1 MPKIFYQN
9 QNIMMRG
16 KCNCGKKATSEWLV
30 ANYRS
35 KTCYTLKF
43 CDKCRPKYKTESM
56 QLIYGK

>member
-1 MPKIFYQN
+1 
-9 QNIMMRG
+9 MRG